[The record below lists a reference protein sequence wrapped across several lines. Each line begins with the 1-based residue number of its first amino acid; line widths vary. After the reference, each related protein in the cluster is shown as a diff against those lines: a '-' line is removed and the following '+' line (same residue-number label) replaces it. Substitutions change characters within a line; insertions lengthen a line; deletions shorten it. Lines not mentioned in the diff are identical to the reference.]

1 MILRDP
7 FGFITYH
14 NVSVEWARLMNDAGK
29 NSTFRKLV
37 KVPLSV
43 NLTELGLQGF
53 TGYLSVVGRTDK
65 GEVAIDVDFISGAP
79 VRCVFELLGEG
90 WRAEG
95 IRCLEIVESTICVE
109 CFAEIRKL
117 RKDKVKVD
125 ESLLRTPRRMVGEAT
140 MRVGPE
146 RLAEDFNKLSNYL
159 VNPAV
164 LANLTKASRTA
175 TVMKARLRELIDR
188 LLAMASSYPLSVI
201 ATNHGVKVIALAR
214 EHGLVALCVWRSG
227 SVLCG
232 DDALEY
238 MSSDGADVVVNAIVS
253 YVDSSALL
261 PPLKEALT

>member
-1 MILRDP
+1 MSAAGRD
-7 FGFITYH
+7 
-14 NVSVEWARLMNDAGK
+14 SA
-29 NSTFRKLV
+29 FRKLV

-43 NLTELGLQGF
+43 TLTELGLQGF
-53 TGYLSVVGRTDK
+53 TGYISVVGRTDK

-90 WRAEG
+90 WRTEG
-95 IRCLEIVESTICVE
+95 VRCLEIVESTICVE

-125 ESLLRTPRRMVGEAT
+125 ESLLRTPRRMVGEAAA
-140 MRVGPE
+140 RVSPE

-175 TVMKARLRELIDR
+175 TVMKTRLKELIDR
-188 LLAMASSYPLSVI
+188 LLAMAGPHPLSVI
-201 ATNHGVKVIALAR
+201 ATDHGVKVIALAR
-214 EHGLVALCVWRSG
+214 GHGLVALCVWRSG
-227 SVLCG
+227 NVLCG

-238 MSSDGADVVVNAIVS
+238 VSSNEADVVVNAIVS
-253 YVDSSALL
+253 YVDPSALL
-261 PPLKEALT
+261 PPLKDAFA